1 MYTYFSLW
9 LVDNFNQETPLYI
22 LATAGMRLV
31 EKSKQVKKV
40 LNYCRQD
47 FKRLLKSDT
56 RTYMR
61 YQTVINLCLNFFKT
75 MTIRP
80 HSRHLAGY
88 PADILD
94 VTDGIGKLR
103 KSYNLRKYC
112 FCWNLHGGRI
122 SNNNKLLINYYYLYY
137 TNKYWLSNFV
147 ILQNIH
153 PS

>member
-1 MYTYFSLW
+1 M
-9 LVDNFNQETPLYI
+9 DNFNQETPLYI

-61 YQTVINLCLNFFKT
+61 YQTVINLCRNFFKT

-80 HSRHLAGY
+80 HSRHLASGTRN
-88 PADILD
+88 PNGGDPPDI
-94 VTDGIGKLR
+94 R
-103 KSYNLRKYC
+103 
-112 FCWNLHGGRI
+112 RI
-122 SNNNKLLINYYYLYY
+122 SLTSRTGSVNFANHIIRENIAFIEIFTVVGYQTITNY
-137 TNKYWLSNFV
+137 
-147 ILQNIH
+147 
-153 PS
+153 